1 MFYQKIVLTT
11 AVAAALALTTGCA
24 TTGGSRSKPLTTG
37 QKIAG
42 CVAQIAL
49 LEVIGRAAGANDGV
63 GAAVGAATCAAWL
76 YFENEKD
83 KQRIAE
89 AEARALETGQP
100 QTVEWRGDDNQVRNV
115 RVSFS
120 DAPPSPQA
128 TTTGNYCRTMNT
140 DVSVAGRAGSNST
153 VMCRVQAPDGTVRWV
168 ADSA

>member
-1 MFYQKIVLTT
+1 MLTPKST
-11 AVAAALALTTGCA
+11 VAAVIAASLAVASGCA
-24 TTGGSRSKPLTTG
+24 STGGTRDRPLTTG

-89 AEARALETGQP
+89 AEARALETGET
-100 QTVEWRGDDNQVRNV
+100 QTVQWRGDDNQVRNV

-120 DAPPSPQA
+120 DAAPAPA
-128 TTTGNYCRTMNT
+128 TGNYCRTMNT
-140 DVSVAGRAGSNST
+140 DVSVAGRSGSNSS

-168 ADSA
+168 AESA

>member
-1 MFYQKIVLTT
+1 MFNQKIALT
-11 AVAAALALTTGCA
+11 AADAAALALTSGCA
-24 TTGGSRSKPLTTG
+24 TTGGTRNKPLTTG

-63 GAAVGAATCAAWL
+63 GAAVGAATCAARL
-76 YFENEKD
+76 YYENEKD

-120 DAPPSPQA
+120 DSPQSPQA
-128 TTTGNYCRTMNT
+128 TASGNYCRTMNT
-140 DVSVAGRAGSNST
+140 DVSVAGRSGSNST